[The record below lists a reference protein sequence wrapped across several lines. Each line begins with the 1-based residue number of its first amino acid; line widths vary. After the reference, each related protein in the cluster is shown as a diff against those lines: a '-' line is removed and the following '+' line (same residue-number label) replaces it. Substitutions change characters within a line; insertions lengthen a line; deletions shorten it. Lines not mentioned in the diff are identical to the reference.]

1 MPQNGYSHRKLITD
15 LIYTIVINS
24 LYRTTVHVRK
34 YSCNN
39 SYVRTRT
46 NRESKRRQ
54 RRQCRLEPDDIHAH
68 SASAVG
74 VMGGF
79 REREQRARYRCTII
93 VEALTHDCSAYG
105 TWPCIS
111 LARHVTRS
119 LPYHSHCRPHSPK
132 QPSSGTFFSLSR
144 DSISVSTINTVTAY
158 VILFDNI
165 KVSVFETIVVYILMS
180 PVLVLAIFLRKNL
193 SYWITLW
200 GA

>member
-1 MPQNGYSHRKLITD
+1 M
-15 LIYTIVINS
+15 
-24 LYRTTVHVRK
+24 HVRK

-39 SYVRTRT
+39 SFVRTRT

-74 VMGGF
+74 VTGGF

-111 LARHVTRS
+111 LSRQSVTPTPLTLS
-119 LPYHSHCRPHSPK
+119 SPF
-132 QPSSGTFFSLSR
+132 TETVFFRNLFSLSR
-144 DSISVSTINTVTAY
+144 NSILVPTINTVTAC
-158 VILFDNI
+158 VILFDDI
-165 KVSVFETIVVYILMS
+165 TVSVFETIVVYILMS
-180 PVLVLAIFLRKNL
+180 PVLVLAIFFRKNL

-200 GA
+200 DSIVPQNNQMG